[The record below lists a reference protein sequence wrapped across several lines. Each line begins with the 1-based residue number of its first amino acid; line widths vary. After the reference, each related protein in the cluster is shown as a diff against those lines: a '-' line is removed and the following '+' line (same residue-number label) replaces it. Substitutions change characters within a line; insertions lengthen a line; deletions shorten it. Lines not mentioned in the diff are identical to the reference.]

1 MEAVASGQKVQDV
14 QHLGIMEGGKIEIHY
29 KPVIS
34 FDDATVFEIEVK

>member
-1 MEAVASGQKVQDV
+1 MV
-14 QHLGIMEGGKIEIHY
+14 GGKIKIHY

>member
-1 MEAVASGQKVQDV
+1 MGAVASGKEVQDV